1 MLWSTNLSDIQKKIL
16 EMILV
21 GKNKKIIY
29 SSDLYNCSQEE
40 FQGHMD
46 DLKQK
51 LLLCGLEG

>member
-1 MLWSTNLSDIQKKIL
+1 MKIL